1 MKYWLLDKIFNK
13 TSAAR
18 HLEYLAVAE
27 NFKILSTSQGVRQ
40 FADYSDFAIDG
51 NDVRLGFP
59 ELIGFEDTLI
69 AILQGQQDCLD
80 LKGVARL
87 SDNRHPLYINIYVF
101 KDDDSASE
109 RRLLIFLEDVT
120 ANIVNEQ
127 ALVQASKETNLLLNA
142 LAASTHYLDKI
153 ITSMADALLV
163 TTPAGIIKTINPSA
177 KLLFGYSSEEFINKP
192 ISMLFADENYFHQIV
207 SQSLGDLL
215 KDVEVVCQ
223 RKNGEKIIVAFSR
236 AAMQTDM
243 EDYPYFVYIGRD
255 ITERKRVEEELQV
268 ARRQAE
274 AASQAKSLFLAN
286 MSHELRTPMN
296 GVLGMAAL
304 LLETSLT
311 PEQRDF
317 VETIRLSGNSLL
329 NLINEILDIS
339 KLEAGEMQLETLDF
353 DLATCVEEVVE
364 LLAPSAHTKQLEFA
378 YWIDRNVPTLVRGD
392 ANRLRQILTNLLGN
406 AIKFTHAGEVTV
418 KVELEAETATTS
430 TIRTTVADTG
440 IGMTLEEQNKLFK
453 PFTQVDASTTRKYG
467 GTGLGLSICK
477 QLVTLMGGQIGVQSQ
492 VGKSTEFWFTL
503 PLQKQ
508 LRAFPSVEDYGYL
521 ANRTLLVVDDNA
533 TSRKVVRYW
542 AINWGMQLDEADSA
556 ANALIYL
563 QQTSDG
569 KKPYDVVLID
579 LQMPLVNGIALG
591 EQIKAN
597 PVLASIPLILLVT
610 TDERGSAKQALNIG
624 FADYIVKPIK
634 PSRLLDSIKTVLG
647 IQLEPPKASI
657 LPPPLTHTSS
667 EKPPVRILLAEDNRV
682 NQKVALKL
690 LQNLG
695 YAADVAVNGEE
706 ALQQWENNSY
716 DLILM
721 DCQMPILDGYAAT
734 EEIRRRESSDLTE
747 PPVSG
752 SPKPH
757 TVVIAMTANAMKD
770 DREKCLA
777 AGMDDYLSKPVRKEQ
792 LQAAIARWFPS

>member
-1 MKYWLLDKIFNK
+1 MKYWLLDNIFNK
-13 TSAAR
+13 TSLAR

-27 NFKILSTSQGVRQ
+27 NFKILSASEGVQR
-40 FADYSDFAIDG
+40 FADYPDLAIEG

-69 AILQGQQDCLD
+69 AILQGQQNCLD

-87 SDNRHPLYINIYVF
+87 SDNRHPLYINIYVI
-101 KDDDSASE
+101 KDEESVGE

-163 TTPAGIIKTINPSA
+163 TTPAGIIKTVNPSA
-177 KLLFGYSSEEFINKP
+177 KLLFCYSSEEFINKP
-192 ISMLFADENYFHQIV
+192 ISMLFADEKYSQQIM
-207 SQSLGDLL
+207 SPSLGDLL

-236 AAMQTDM
+236 AAMQTEM
-243 EDYPYFVYIGRD
+243 EDYPYIVYIGRD
-255 ITERKRVEEELQV
+255 ITDRKRVEEELQV

-406 AIKFTHAGEVTV
+406 AIKFTQTGEVTV
-418 KVELEAETATTS
+418 IVELESETTTTA

-440 IGMTLEEQNKLFK
+440 IGMTLSEQNKLFK

-521 ANRTLLVVDDNA
+521 ANRTILVVDDNA
-533 TSRKVVRYW
+533 TSRQGVRYS

-556 ANALIYL
+556 ANALKYL

-610 TDERGSAKQALNIG
+610 TDERASAKQALNIG

-647 IQLEPPKASI
+647 IQLEPPQTSI

-690 LQNLG
+690 LQTLG

-706 ALQQWENNSY
+706 ALQRWENNSY

-734 EEIRRRESSDLTE
+734 EEIRRRESSNLTE

-752 SPKPH
+752 SPGRH

-792 LQAAIARWFPS
+792 LQAALARWFPA